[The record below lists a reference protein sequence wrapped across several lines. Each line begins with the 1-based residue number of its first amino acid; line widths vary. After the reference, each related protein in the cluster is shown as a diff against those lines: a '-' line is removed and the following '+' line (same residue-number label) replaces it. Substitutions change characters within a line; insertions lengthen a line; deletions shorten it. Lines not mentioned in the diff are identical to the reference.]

1 MDEFEINIKDRN
13 RRRRLHATMHK
24 NSVTGSDMERHRTYT
39 PAYERVADTV
49 SEANNDM
56 TTPEEDMPA
65 MDKPRRKS
73 HEKRQRKKP

>member
-24 NSVTGSDMERHRTYT
+24 NSVTGSDMEHHRTYT

-56 TTPEEDMPA
+56 TTPEEENPT
-65 MDKPRRKS
+65 K
-73 HEKRQRKKP
+73 KRQRKKP

>member
-24 NSVTGSDMERHRTYT
+24 NSVTGSDMEHHRTYT

-49 SEANNDM
+49 SEAIYSVQFLYLRIAQFVCIYN
-56 TTPEEDMPA
+56 
-65 MDKPRRKS
+65 KFVK
-73 HEKRQRKKP
+73 